1 MKDETE
7 ALIMRMYETVQEFN
21 ERLGRSPISEELSVM
36 FNIDRQK
43 TYMLLRKMETRGMID
58 INRKKRPSI
67 ITIAKKKPKKPIIEP
82 TVVLKGKQQLI
93 QKVKVGDRITMR
105 RPALDKD
112 FEDKERERV
121 FTVIGIYPNHVLGVD
136 VKTGSKR
143 CISYGDLIKKGLE
156 HQADKLEAL
165 RK

>member
-1 MKDETE
+1 MPK
-7 ALIMRMYETVQEFN
+7 ALRIIVAIRRVAIAIPDTGLLEEPTRPTIRADTV
-21 ERLGRSPISEELSVM
+21 
-36 FNIDRQK
+36 
-43 TYMLLRKMETRGMID
+43 
-58 INRKKRPSI
+58 
-67 ITIAKKKPKKPIIEP
+67 AKKKPKKPIIEP